1 MEHSPRVTT
10 FPLADV
16 PRKDD
21 PSRFSPHRLAH
32 YCLDLA
38 DMLKTDRVVPVVV
51 FLRRA
56 GRVPA
61 SLALGTERRAYLTF
75 EYVACKLAEMP
86 GEDWMD
92 SRNLVAR
99 VNLPN
104 MGGYQA
110 RRIPTYAASVRGLFE
125 LESDP
130 GRREKYLDFIDT
142 YADLDDNER
151 RRYREL
157 YPQEATTMA
166 GMFQT
171 AREESMQQGLNRGRT
186 EGERTLLQRQLR
198 RRFGRLPPE
207 AAARLD
213 RASSPDLESWA
224 ENLLDAGTLDE
235 VFAPNRRRGSAGDR

>member
-1 MEHSPRVTT
+1 
-10 FPLADV
+10 
-16 PRKDD
+16 
-21 PSRFSPHRLAH
+21 
-32 YCLDLA
+32 
-38 DMLKTDRVVPVVV
+38 
-51 FLRRA
+51 
-56 GRVPA
+56 
-61 SLALGTERRAYLTF
+61 
-75 EYVACKLAEMP
+75 
-86 GEDWMD
+86 
-92 SRNLVAR
+92 
-99 VNLPN
+99 
-104 MGGYQA
+104 
-110 RRIPTYAASVRGLFE
+110 
-125 LESDP
+125 
-130 GRREKYLDFIDT
+130 EKYLDFIDT

-207 AAARLD
+207 AAARVA